1 MTFSGAIRTLTL
13 PDYALMRRMNR
24 WRPPRWLRWWIVV
37 STRGGDGWLW
47 LLCGL
52 SVLASHDSLKYAALC
67 AAALAAAAGIL
78 VFQIIKNAVGRPR
91 PCLIEPHCWSNL
103 LPPDRFSFPS
113 GHSLTAF
120 AVATSLALF
129 YPSMDLPL
137 MLCASSVALSRIFL
151 GMHFLSD
158 VLAGS
163 ALGALLGY
171 LAFRLLA

>member
-1 MTFSGAIRTLTL
+1 MSFSNAVRTLTL
-13 PDYALMRRMNR
+13 PDYAVMRRVNC
-24 WRPPRWLRWWIVV
+24 WRPPRWLRWWMIV
-37 STRGGDGWLW
+37 STRGGDGWFW
-47 LLCGL
+47 LLCGV
-52 SVLASHDSLKYAALC
+52 SVLASHDAAKYAAVC

-78 VFQIIKNAVGRPR
+78 IFQTIKKTVGRKR
-91 PCLIEPHCWSNL
+91 PCFIQPHCWANL
-103 LPPDRFSFPS
+103 LPPDHFSFPS

-129 YPSMDLPL
+129 YPQMDVAL
-137 MLCASSVALSRIFL
+137 MFCASSVAVSRIVL

-163 ALGALLGY
+163 ALGVVLGY